1 MNDRLNF
8 CSDGCEMLV
17 IFRKFAI
24 TSANIKVLS
33 AVLSIL
39 LVFAILATQAMGVK
53 AETPLEESMGGRESA
68 VTMELASLETEGL
81 SEPEELTQSH
91 SSALFFSAYTVQN
104 GDVVGQIANKFGLSI
119 STIVSVNKIANTRA
133 LAVGKVLRIPN
144 QDGVFYAVRKG
155 DTLNGIA
162 EKHKAEVARIQAA
175 NELFSDAINPNVS
188 LFIPGATA
196 PWQEVVVAAANR
208 PQVIISERLFDWP
221 IQGRITSYYGYRR
234 SPFTRGRSFHDGLDI
249 GAPGGTPIRAAMAGR
264 VESVGYDNVYGN
276 FVIIRH
282 ADGYKTLYG
291 HMESCDAKS
300 GAYVDTDTVIGYV
313 GNTGQS
319 TGHHL
324 HFTVYKDGSSV
335 NPRSV
340 LK

>member
-1 MNDRLNF
+1 
-8 CSDGCEMLV
+8 MLV
-17 IFRKFAI
+17 VFRKFAV
-24 TSANIKVLS
+24 TKTNVKVLT
-33 AVLSIL
+33 AL
-39 LVFAILATQAMGVK
+39 LVLFLSFFILAAKGK
-53 AETPLEESMGGRESA
+53 GAKIDSSPIEHIGGRESA
-68 VTMELASLETEGL
+68 AHIELAALEVEGV
-81 SEPEELTQSH
+81 SEPEDLTQSQPRLLLF
-91 SSALFFSAYTVQN
+91 SSYTVQQ
-104 GDVVGQIANKFGLSI
+104 GEVLGEIAKKFGLSI
-119 STIVSVNKIANTRA
+119 STLVSVNDIKNTRT
-133 LAVGKVLRIPN
+133 VPIGKVLRIPN
-144 QDGVFYAVRKG
+144 QDGVFYKIKSG
-155 DTLNGIA
+155 DTLSVVA
-162 EKHKAEVARIQAA
+162 DKHKADIAEIKSA
-175 NELFSDAINPNVS
+175 NELFSDKINPNTS
-188 LFIPGATA
+188 LFIPGASV
-196 PWQEVVVAAANR
+196 PWEDTPVVVYRSVVVVSNN
-208 PQVIISERLFDWP
+208 IFDWP
-221 IQGRITSYYGYRR
+221 LRGRITSSYGYRR